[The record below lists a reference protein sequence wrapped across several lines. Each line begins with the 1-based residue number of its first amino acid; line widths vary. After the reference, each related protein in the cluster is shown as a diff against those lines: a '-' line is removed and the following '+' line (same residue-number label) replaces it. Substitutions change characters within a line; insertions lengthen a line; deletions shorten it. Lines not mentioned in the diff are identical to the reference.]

1 MNEIKAQSQAG
12 TPVTLRA
19 LHGIRVVDLTQ
30 FEAGPSCT
38 ETLAWLGAEVVKVEH
53 PTRGEQGRFASSED
67 ANVDSPYWMILN
79 ANKRSVTCDLK
90 SEKGREVLKDMIRKG
105 DVFIE
110 NFAPGTI
117 ERMGFSYETVSEI
130 NPRIIY
136 AQIKGFGP
144 GSPYED
150 FLSFDVIG
158 QAVGGI
164 MSVTGDPDGRPLKV
178 GAGLGDTGTGLHCAI
193 GILAAI
199 IQREKT
205 GRGQRIRV
213 AQQDAMINYCRISYG
228 DQAFHGVACP
238 RRGNAGMLGM
248 SAPCEV
254 FRCKGDGPNDY
265 CYVYSSR
272 AAYGNDHWQRLLKV
286 IGREDMIGDPRFATP
301 QKRAE
306 NVAAVNEI
314 LAPWFLTR
322 DKREAMEI
330 LGKAKVPVG
339 AVFDTMELTND
350 PYLRSRGIFA
360 AVHHP
365 VRGEFVLPGWPV
377 EMSDNKIPIECSPTL
392 GQDTE
397 DVYREWLG
405 YAPDRIAKLRKDGAI

>member
-1 MNEIKAQSQAG
+1 MNNTRTGNTS
-12 TPVTLRA
+12 A
-19 LHGIRVVDLTQ
+19 LETMAPALEGLRVVDLTQ

-38 ETLAWLGAEVVKVEH
+38 EALAWLGADVVKVER
-53 PTRGEQGRFASSED
+53 PVRGEQGRFASSED
-67 ANVDSPYWMILN
+67 PNVDSPYWMILN

-90 SEKGREVLKDMIRKG
+90 SEKGREVLKDMIRHG
-105 DVFIE
+105 DIFIE

-117 ERMGFSYETVSEI
+117 ERMGFSYEVVREI

-144 GSPYED
+144 GSPYEN

-164 MSVTGDPDGRPLKV
+164 MSVTGDADGRPLKV
-178 GAGLGDTGTGLHCAI
+178 GAGLGDTGTGLHCVI
-193 GILAAI
+193 GILAAV
-199 IQREKT
+199 IQRERT
-205 GRGQRIRV
+205 GQGQRIFV
-213 AQQDAMINYCRISYG
+213 AQQDAMVNYCRISYG
-228 DQAFHGVACP
+228 DQAFHNAPCP

-272 AAYGNDHWQRLLKV
+272 AAYGNVHWERILKT

-301 QKRAE
+301 QNRAD
-306 NVAAVNEI
+306 NVELINAI
-314 LAPWFLTR
+314 LAPWFLERT
-322 DKREAMEI
+322 KREAMEI
-330 LGKAKVPVG
+330 LGKAGTPVG
-339 AVFDTMELTND
+339 AVFDTMELSTD
-350 PYLRSRGIFA
+350 PYLRERGIFA
-360 AVHHP
+360 TVEHP

-377 EMSDNKIPIECSPTL
+377 EMSDSKVPVECPPTL
-392 GQDTE
+392 GQHTA
-397 DVYREWLG
+397 DVFREWLG
-405 YAPDRIAKLRKDGAI
+405 YSSEQIDELHEDGAI